1 MTEIN
6 ASMAAKR
13 MQERIDELGLT
24 YEAVAAKT
32 GFSKSVIYRYARGQI
47 QKIDV
52 NRVAKIAEAL
62 GVSPEWL
69 GFGTTKEKASSAV
82 RIPVLGFVRAGYPM
96 DAVENIIDYEEISDE
111 MARSGEF
118 FALQIKGDSMEPR
131 IKENDVVIVRKQ
143 STVDNGDVAV
153 VLVNGDN
160 ATVKRFYKTAAGIKL
175 ISSNPQYDPFFY
187 TPQEV
192 DTLPVEVIGKV
203 VELRAKF

>member
-1 MTEIN
+1 MKN
-6 ASMAAKR
+6 VLKSR
-13 MQERIDELGLT
+13 RQQLGLT
-24 YEAVAAKT
+24 MLQVAQAVGVSEATVSRWESGDIANM
-32 GFSKSVIYRYARGQI
+32 RR
-47 QKIDV
+47 D
-52 NRVAKIAEAL
+52 KIAKLANAL
-62 GVSPEWL
+62 QLRPSVVMGVNDELPS
-69 GFGTTKEKASSAV
+69 GSSAV

-118 FALQIKGDSMEPR
+118 FALQIKGDSMEPK
-131 IKENDVVIVRKQ
+131 ISEGDVVIVRKQ
-143 STVDNGDVAV
+143 STADNGDVAV

-192 DTLPVEVIGKV
+192 NTLPVEVIGKV